1 MAPSAEYTV
10 RMSPIGPDI
19 AAQQRLRMQRFL
31 MSVSLYALWAVTT
44 VAAWLTGV
52 IDAPSPALLVLGFG
66 VLATVIGFWA
76 LFATGANLRFGD
88 PSLTLAQ
95 CVLGLSWLMLLMY
108 IVPQWRDLLLA
119 VFLIVLMFGTFQLRP
134 RQFVV
139 LSLAAFAGY
148 IAMNGI
154 DLALGSGDDTPS
166 TLLFRSVV
174 VGCLMI
180 WCAYFGIHVGA
191 LRDQLSSRN
200 AQLEE
205 MVREVTHLAER
216 DDLTQA
222 YNRRSIVDRLSRL
235 REGALR
241 YHEPFSIVIVDL
253 DFFKQV
259 NDRFGHMVGDRV
271 LTDFASRV
279 RAELR
284 LLDEVEP
291 VVDDRRLGRYG
302 GEEFIL
308 MLPRT
313 RIDGAS
319 RCAERVREVTAAH
332 AFGDVSVTV
341 SAGVAEFDGAE
352 SIDALLRRAD
362 RALYAAKSA
371 GRNAV
376 RALAADGSAPK
387 QRDGDVVRLADY
399 QPDR

>member
-1 MAPSAEYTV
+1 
-10 RMSPIGPDI
+10 MSRTGSDI
-19 AAQQRLRMQRFL
+19 AAQQRLRMQRFM

-44 VAAWLTGV
+44 LAAWLTGV
-52 IDAPSPALLVLGFG
+52 IDAPTPALVALGIG
-66 VLATVIGFWA
+66 VLATIIGFWA
-76 LFATGANLRFGD
+76 LLATGTNLRFAD

-95 CVLGLSWLMLLMY
+95 CALGLTWLMLLMY
-108 IVPQWRDLLLA
+108 VVPQWRDLLLA

-134 RQFVV
+134 RQFVG

-148 IAMNGI
+148 IAMSGI
-154 DLALGSGDDTPS
+154 DLVLGYGNDTPS
-166 TLLFRSVV
+166 TLLFRGVV

-191 LRDQLSSRN
+191 LRDRLSSRN
-200 AQLEE
+200 ARLEE

-222 YNRRSIVDRLSRL
+222 YNRRSIVDTLARL
-235 REGALR
+235 REAAVR
-241 YHEPFSIVIVDL
+241 YGEPFSIVIVDL
-253 DFFKQV
+253 DYFKEV

-271 LTDFASRV
+271 LTDFAARV

-313 RIDGAS
+313 RISGAQ
-319 RCAERVREVTAAH
+319 RCAERVRQVTAAH
-332 AFGDVSVTV
+332 GFGDGISVTV
-341 SAGVAEFDGAE
+341 SAGVAEFDNAE
-352 SIDALLRRAD
+352 SVDALLRRAD
-362 RALYAAKSA
+362 MALYAAKSS

-376 RALAADGSAPK
+376 RAIAADGTAPK
-387 QRDGDVVRLADY
+387 PRDGDGGVVQFADY
-399 QPDR
+399 KPDR